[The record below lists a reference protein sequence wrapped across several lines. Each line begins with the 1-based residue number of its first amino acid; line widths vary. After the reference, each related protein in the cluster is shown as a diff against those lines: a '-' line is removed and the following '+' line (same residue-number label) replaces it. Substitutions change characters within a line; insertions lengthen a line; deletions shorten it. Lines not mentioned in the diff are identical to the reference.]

1 HVPSLEANPLETGCC
16 GMAGAFGLMAANQ
29 DLSRAVAE
37 PLVQQIDALSD
48 DALVVAAG
56 TSCRH
61 QVRDLT
67 GRDCLHPAEVLARA
81 MTGS

>member
-1 HVPSLEANPLETGCC
+1 
-16 GMAGAFGLMAANQ
+16 MAGAFGMMAANR
-29 DLSRAVAE
+29 DLSLAVAE
-37 PLVQQIDALSD
+37 PLVRQITPLPE

-81 MTGS
+81 LTTW